1 MLSRYVVSQVKH
13 NSYFLVGLGVGLWL
27 ALATVPFDEDVV
39 ACDAVTLAAPDEYEP
54 QREER
59 PLGSRSQP
67 GRSVQRP
74 RYYSTELGMRSG
86 LLTGVLSSEEV
97 LETRAAALNRT
108 AARLQP
114 ALRFFITASALQE
127 APGRANVV
135 GFTDTREMLK
145 PFHALK
151 YLADNYLEEYD
162 FFFLVSD
169 MSFVNSRR
177 LQELVSKLSVSQ
189 DIYMGTVADDDTQY
203 CTLEGGI
210 LLSNSVLRAIHSELD
225 WCVRNSYSPH
235 HHENLGRCVLHAAHL
250 SCVSQVQGES
260 YMSVHVNTAGNGVG
274 GILSPALADAVV
286 VQPAIEPSH
295 FHQLLAYISRVY
307 LERAQLSIARER
319 GQAAWSS
326 RHHPRGYRNASWPA
340 ALREDAGLATPRPPT
355 RFDHL
360 RWTRF
365 NTTHAFMPDDH
376 RVVAPLTSAYKEA
389 VHLILEEA
397 RAWAANRWS
406 AVADAQETDAVSKIS
421 PEDISL
427 EEGAWC
433 WEPPVALRYRLLLR
447 LPTRQADGTANP
459 RGALVQVEAARA
471 LGAARLAPAR
481 YVTESA
487 RVTLLLP
494 LPAEH
499 ASLAADFLHR
509 YHTVCLQK
517 DTNTALIVVRR
528 HADGD
533 GTASPRLAPRDV
545 TESARV
551 TLLLPLPAEHASLAA
566 DFLHRYHT
574 VCLQKDTNTAL
585 IVVRR
590 HACVTLVCQADGDGT
605 ASPRLAPRDVT
616 ESARVTLLLP
626 LPAEHASLATDFL
639 HRYHTVCLQK
649 DTNTALIVVI
659 VPRIEWPKNA
669 DNTTVL
675 AIRKTDNS
683 TLQIMRNTVKNFT
696 EKFRNSQIDI
706 LEAPDVAVPW
716 GEGRIWSDTEIQK
729 HAARSALSTALP
741 KLQRDALLLLS
752 LPYMEFT
759 EDFLNRVRMNTI
771 RGEQWFLPLPFARY
785 AQFANPLFVDAAGAK
800 PTQNTGRFP
809 TLAAPLVIS
818 FYRQDYVAGLESW
831 RTNGGGRDVEAA
843 DVLAASPL
851 RCIRAPEP
859 AFLLPP
865 RDAPCTP
872 CNPVPPPQNTT
883 DPAIEAQAACLRR
896 ERDRGFPD
904 LQLGARHALAKL
916 LLQTQADVS

>member
-13 NSYFLVGLGVGLWL
+13 NSYFLVGLGIGLWL
-27 ALATVPFDEDVV
+27 ALVTVPLEEEVA
-39 ACDAVTLAAPDEYEP
+39 ACDTMTVAAPDEYEP

-177 LQELVSKLSVSQ
+177 LTELVSKLSVSQ
-189 DIYMGTVADDDTQY
+189 DIYMGTVANDDTQY

-210 LLSNSVLRAIHSELD
+210 LLSNSVLRAVHGELD

-250 SCVSQVQGES
+250 SCVSEVQGES
-260 YMSVHVNTAGNGVG
+260 YVSVYVNTAGNGVG
-274 GILSPALADAVV
+274 GVLTPELADAVV

-307 LERAQLSIARER
+307 LERAQMSIARER
-319 GQAAWSS
+319 GQAALSA
-326 RHHPRGYRNASWPA
+326 RRHPRGYRNASWPA
-340 ALREDAGLATPRPPT
+340 ALRNDVGLATPRPPS

-365 NTTHAFMPDDH
+365 NATHAFMPDDH

-389 VHLILEEA
+389 VHLILEEV

-406 AVADAQETDAVSKIS
+406 TVADAEETGVVTKIS
-421 PEDISL
+421 PKDITL

-447 LPTRQADGTANP
+447 LPARKADGTTNP

-471 LGAARLAPAR
+471 LGATRLAPAR

-494 LPAEH
+494 LPVEH
-499 ASLAADFLHR
+499 AA
-509 YHTVCLQK
+509 
-517 DTNTALIVVRR
+517 
-528 HADGD
+528 
-533 GTASPRLAPRDV
+533 TAS
-545 TESARV
+545 E
-551 TLLLPLPAEHASLAA
+551 
-566 DFLHRYHT
+566 
-574 VCLQKDTNTAL
+574 
-585 IVVRR
+585 
-590 HACVTLVCQADGDGT
+590 
-605 ASPRLAPRDVT
+605 
-616 ESARVTLLLP
+616 
-626 LPAEHASLATDFL
+626 FL

-659 VPRIEWPKNA
+659 VPRIELPKNA
-669 DNTTVL
+669 DNSTL
-675 AIRKTDNS
+675 QAIRKTDNS
-683 TLQIMRNTVKNFT
+683 TLQVMRNTVKNFT
-696 EKFRNSQIDI
+696 EKYRNSQIDI
-706 LEAPDVAVPW
+706 LEAPDLPVPW
-716 GEGRIWSDTEIQK
+716 GEGRVWSETEIQK
-729 HAARSALSTALP
+729 HAARIALNTAVP

-752 LPYMEFT
+752 IPYMEFT

-771 RGEQWFLPLPFARY
+771 RGEQWFLPLPFARF
-785 AQFANPLFVDAAGAK
+785 AQFANPLFVDAAGVK

-809 TLAAPLVIS
+809 TAAAPLIIS
-818 FYRQDYVAGLESW
+818 FYRQDYIAGLESW
-831 RTNGGGRDVEAA
+831 RTNGGPKDVAAA
-843 DVLAASPL
+843 DILAASPL

-859 AFLLPP
+859 ALLLPP
-865 RDAPCTP
+865 RAEPCTP
-872 CNPVPPPQNTT
+872 CNPVAPPHNATT
-883 DPAIEAQAACLRR
+883 DPASEARVACLFR

-916 LLQTQADVS
+916 LLQTQADLD